1 EDPLIRLDHLRGSVA
16 VLDAL
21 AEQRRVRAEAPLV
34 QPAVDGD
41 RVVECLPRDEAR
53 GAEPHPVL
61 ADEALPR
68 VAACRREGAPADS
81 RRDPTAISASGP
93 TKMSRP
99 SIRYGAKLSNG
110 ASETL
115 SPARFGAL
123 SRSRSITAGG
133 TGYPLVRANS

>member
-1 EDPLIRLDHLRGSVA
+1 EDPLIRLDHLRGSVP

-61 ADEALPR
+61 ADEALQR
-68 VAACRREGAPADS
+68 VAAGRREDAPAES
-81 RRDPTAISASGP
+81 RLDHTAIAGSSQTGSRLSISARSSSVSMRSGGR
-93 TKMSRP
+93 TSSRIATP
-99 SIRYGAKLSNG
+99 RAASTRLSAAWRG
-110 ASETL
+110 K
-115 SPARFGAL
+115 
-123 SRSRSITAGG
+123 RSTA
-133 TGYPLVRANS
+133 A